1 MIHDPSVTE
10 PTKPHPRV
18 KICGLTRVD
27 QAIACVDAGADAIGV
42 NFWPRSKRRCPD
54 DVAARIAEAVGARAR
69 VVAVVVDAAPA
80 RIEAIRALGIRW
92 IQLHG
97 DEAPEAL
104 ERWLPEAF
112 KAVHVEG
119 DAARY
124 PGEEL
129 LVDAR
134 VGDLPGGTG
143 VTCDWDAA
151 ARLARTRRL
160 WLAGGLGPDNVA
172 EAVRRVRPYG
182 VDVASGVERAP
193 GDKDLARVARF
204 VANAATTRA

>member
-1 MIHDPSVTE
+1 MLHDPAVTD
-10 PTKPHPRV
+10 PRKPRARV

-27 QAIACVDAGADAIGV
+27 QAVACVDAGADAIGV
-42 NFWPRSKRRCPD
+42 NFWPRSKRRCED
-54 DVAARIAEAVGARAR
+54 DVASRIAEAVGARAR

-80 RIEAIRALGIRW
+80 RIEAIRGLGIRW

-97 DEAPEAL
+97 GESPEDVA
-104 ERWLPEAF
+104 RWLPEAF
-112 KAVHVEG
+112 KAVHLEA
-119 DAARY
+119 DAARF
-124 PGEEL
+124 GGDEL

-151 ARLARTRRL
+151 ARLATTRRL
-160 WLAGGLGPDNVA
+160 WLAGGLNADNVA
-172 EAVRRVRPYG
+172 EAVRRVRPFG

-193 GDKDLARVARF
+193 GDKDLELVARF
-204 VANAATTRA
+204 VANATTHA

>member
-1 MIHDPSVTE
+1 MTE
-10 PTKPHPRV
+10 PTKPRV
-18 KICGLTRVD
+18 QVKVCGLTRVD
-27 QAIACVDAGADAIGV
+27 QALACVDAGASAIGV
-42 NFWPRSKRRCPD
+42 NFWPRSKRRCGD
-54 DVAARIAEAVGARAR
+54 EEAARLVEAVGARAR

-97 DEAPEAL
+97 EESPEELA
-104 ERWLPEAF
+104 RWLPEAF
-112 KAVHVEG
+112 KAVHREA
-119 DAARY
+119 DATRFG
-124 PGEEL
+124 GEEL

-160 WLAGGLGPDNVA
+160 WLAGGLTADNVG
-172 EAVRRVRPYG
+172 EAVRRVRPFG

-193 GDKDLARVARF
+193 GDKDLALVARF
-204 VANAATTRA
+204 VANATTQP